1 MAASRTEARCLPYQ
15 VNTISLRLNG
25 TEGIIETRKPG
36 HDWVVLDLNYT
47 KIKESERGE
56 DMKLRVILVCA
67 ISTISLLF
75 SGCSADDGISLRAS
89 CDDFYEQGEIIK
101 EVQVPTGDS
110 FKVGLCCNP
119 STAFKW
125 PETASI
131 SDEAV
136 IKQINHEFVIAPPG
150 GTPDQEIWNFKAIK
164 KGASIVTI
172 ENGHTLE
179 GNGNRGWTFVLTVI
193 AD

>member
-1 MAASRTEARCLPYQ
+1 MAASRTEARYLHYQ
-15 VNTISLRLNG
+15 VNTIILRLNG
-25 TEGIIETRKPG
+25 TEGIIETRKLG
-36 HDWVVLDLNYT
+36 CDWVALDLNYT
-47 KIKESERGE
+47 KIKKSERGE
-56 DMKLRVILVCA
+56 DMKLGVILVCA

-75 SGCSADDGISLRAS
+75 SGCSADDGISLRTS
-89 CDDFYEQGEIIK
+89 CDDFYEQDEIIK

-110 FKVGLCCNP
+110 FKVSLCCNP

-131 SDEAV
+131 SNEAV

-164 KGASIVTI
+164 KGTSIVTI
-172 ENGHTLE
+172 ENSHPLE
-179 GNGNRGWTFVLTVI
+179 GNENRGWTFVLTVI